1 VARKGRVMQ
10 ISNFEIKRYYSDGL
24 VEAIY
29 NELNARFDLENLK
42 TTEENIKN
50 VIGFALQCSYDL
62 FTARS
67 DS

>member
-29 NELNARFDLENLK
+29 NELNAKFDLENLK
-42 TTEENIKN
+42 TTKEDIKN
-50 VIGFALQCSYDL
+50 VIEFALRCSYDL
-62 FTARS
+62 FTVRS